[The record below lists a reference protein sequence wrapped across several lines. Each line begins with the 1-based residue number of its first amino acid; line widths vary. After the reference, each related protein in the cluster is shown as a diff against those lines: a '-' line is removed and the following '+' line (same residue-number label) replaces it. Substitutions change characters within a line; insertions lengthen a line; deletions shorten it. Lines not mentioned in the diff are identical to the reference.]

1 MPLFRGLA
9 ITAHCDFSDGIQRAG
24 NVVSVT
30 EVEADFAAENVGRHV
45 LAYLQQVKM
54 TPLAKLDDFDEEGN
68 ATVRQV
74 INIWIRLS
82 LMLTRRRPEIAVSS
96 LMKHVLPVIGDIP
109 LNKITRLRLNRLFNI
124 LLAEGKISEAKRVFA
139 LCKQFFGWAETQGY
153 LAHSPLSS
161 MKRRDV
167 GGRNTPPR
175 ERALTDAEI
184 WVFWHGL
191 DLWDISEQSRWA
203 LRLCLLTARRPD
215 EVIRARKD
223 EFNLRIGVWR
233 QGTRNKSARDH
244 SLPLTPLAIICINAL
259 FDASPKDSVWL
270 VPSPKDAQKPLSR
283 GAITQVIRRMLRA
296 ERSLGIDAFT
306 TRDLRRTARSKL
318 SSLNVP
324 NDVARKIMNHSLE
337 GIDRVYDTHDYLPQ
351 MKQALEAFSDN
362 IKGIIDAPDYFD
374 LRHKYE
380 GEFLELPEISL
391 LYMER

>member
-1 MPLFRGLA
+1 MSNA
-9 ITAHCDFSDGIQRAG
+9 
-24 NVVSVT
+24 VSGT
-30 EVEADFAAENVGRHV
+30 INETHFAAENVGRHV
-45 LAYLQQVKM
+45 LAYLQNVKM

-68 ATVRQV
+68 ATVGQV
-74 INIWIRLS
+74 INVWIRLS
-82 LMLTRRRPEIAVSS
+82 LILTRRRPEIAVSS
-96 LMKHVLPVIGDIP
+96 LMKHVLPVIGDVP
-109 LNKITRLRLNRLFNI
+109 LNKITRLRLNRLFNV
-124 LLAEGKISEAKRVFA
+124 LLADGKISEAKRVFA

-175 ERALTDAEI
+175 QRALTDAEI
-184 WVFWHGL
+184 WIFWHGL
-191 DLWDISEQSRWA
+191 DLWDISEQCRWA

-215 EVIRARKD
+215 EIVRARKE
-223 EFNLRIGVWR
+223 EFHLRIGVWR

-244 SLPLTPLAIICINAL
+244 SLPLTSLMVTCVEALLA
-259 FDASPKDSVWL
+259 ASPINSPWL
-270 VPSPKDAQKPLSR
+270 VPSPLDAQKPLSR
-283 GAITQVIRRMLRA
+283 GAVTQVIRRMLRA
-296 ERSLGIDAFT
+296 ERGLGIEPFA

-337 GIDRVYDTHDYLPQ
+337 GIDRVYDTHDYLSQ

-362 IKGIIDAPDYFD
+362 IQGIISAPDYFD
-374 LRHKYE
+374 LRHKFE
-380 GEFLELPEISL
+380 GESLQVPRISL

>member
-1 MPLFRGLA
+1 MN
-9 ITAHCDFSDGIQRAG
+9 S
-24 NVVSVT
+24 VVNGTVT
-30 EVEADFAAENVGRHV
+30 ETDFAAENVGRHV
-45 LAYLQQVKM
+45 LAYLKNVKM
-54 TPLAKLDDFDEEGN
+54 TPLAKLDNVDEEGN
-68 ATVRQV
+68 ATVGQV
-74 INIWIRLS
+74 VNLWIRLS
-82 LMLTRRRPEIAVSS
+82 LVLTRRRPEIAVSS
-96 LMKHVLPVIGDIP
+96 LMKHVLPVIGDVP
-109 LNKITRLRLNRLFNI
+109 LNKITRLRLNRLFNV
-124 LLAEGKISEAKRVFA
+124 LLADGKISEAKRVFA

-175 ERALTDAEI
+175 ERSLTDAEI
-184 WVFWHGL
+184 WIFWHGL
-191 DLWDISEQSRWA
+191 DLWDVSEQCRWA

-223 EFNLRIGVWR
+223 EFHLRIGVWR

-244 SLPLTPLAIICINAL
+244 SLPLTPLMVTCINAL
-259 FDASPKDSVWL
+259 ISSSPKDSPWL
-270 VPSPKDAQKPLSR
+270 VPSPRNPQKALSR

-296 ERSLGIDAFT
+296 ERGLGIEPFA

-362 IKGIIDAPDYFD
+362 IQGIIGAPDYLGLHHEF
-374 LRHKYE
+374 E
-380 GEFLELPEISL
+380 GESLQIPPTSL
-391 LYMER
+391 LFME